1 MIIEDNY
8 NKKIAPFIFDTDL
21 EEINPVNIDV
31 SVDILELLKFIE
43 VDLEYILKFK
53 LKLEWYDYR
62 LTYWNLKTRRSAN
75 RLSEE
80 EFDRLWMPYLIFK
93 NTEKNEAT
101 IKDAEAEVTLT
112 REGNFT
118 RSEDSIIEEINIFN
132 GIDNKIIFDK
142 VYTKTFRCEYQLQLY
157 CFDTQVK
164 LSILGACNH
173 VFTLQKCLVEIVVPT
188 LDQYGVV
195 ITPKNIVMKGQTVLT
210 QYIVPHWQLRYRNES
225 K

>member
-21 EEINPVNIDV
+21 EEVNPVNIDV
-31 SVDILELLKFIE
+31 FVDILELLKFIE

-62 LTYWNLKTRRSAN
+62 LTYWNLKTRRSSN
-75 RLSEE
+75 RFNEE
-80 EFDRLWMPYLIFK
+80 EFELIWMPYLIFT

-118 RSEDSIIEEINIFN
+118 RSDDSIIEEINIFK
-132 GIDNKIIFDK
+132 GLDNKIIFEK

-157 CFDTQVK
+157 PFDTQVK
-164 LSILGACNH
+164 LTIPEPLSILS
-173 VFTLQKCLVEIVVPT
+173 FP
-188 LDQYGVV
+188 
-195 ITPKNIVMKGQTVLT
+195 VMPGRDSC
-210 QYIVPHWQLRYRNES
+210 PHS
-225 K
+225 